1 MLLVVC
7 TGATA
12 GERVRARVRLG
23 VGVRMGVLLGVLL
36 GIMLLLLLLLLGI
49 GRAGVTL
56 ILVLVRMVVIIG
68 LAGRWARGLHA
79 LGDSVDPVR
88 DAGLSGHIALVGL
101 RGVVVL
107 SHGWVD

>member
-36 GIMLLLLLLLLGI
+36 GIMLLLLLGI

-107 SHGWVD
+107 SHGWVN